1 MNEKADNSLNLALEL
16 PQEQV
21 MKSEGLQV
29 GFTPGTDTW
38 ELIVR
43 YTGSLDE
50 IRNINGVTVRELS
63 NGYAILNVPQDKI
76 DEVAQNEAIVFIEK
90 PKALEFALVN
100 GKRASCINEL
110 QQTNTFKNQQGLF
123 GEGVIVGIADSGIDY
138 TNRAFRNEDGTTRIL
153 ELWDQ
158 TINKVFTASDI
169 NRALE
174 SDNPYEIVN
183 SRDLSGHGTHVAGI
197 AAGNFADN
205 KNNNLGIATKSR
217 LLIVKM
223 ANATEN
229 SFPRTTQLMEAVDF
243 IVKEAEKYNMPV
255 SVNLSFGNSYGSHDG
270 TSPLST
276 YLDAMADGRRI
287 SISVGM
293 GNEGD
298 SAGHAGGELTE
309 QTDVELQ
316 VSNFQRAFS
325 VQLWKNY
332 VDIFRIQLISPSGF
346 TAEIPQ
352 IYNNTNKFIMDKTNV
367 YVFYGTPKPYSRFQE
382 VYFEL
387 IPQEQYIAP
396 GIWTFRLVPEK
407 IVSGRYDLWLPGVG
421 TVNENTAF
429 LRPDPYITLTIPST
443 SAKVISVGAYNSSN
457 DTLATFSGRGFTR
470 ETNQVKPDIV
480 APGVNIRSASN
491 TGGMEVRSGTSMATP
506 FVAGSAALMMEW
518 GIVRGNDP
526 FLYGE
531 KIKAYMIR
539 GARQLPEFLAYPNPQ
554 VGWGALCLR
563 DSLPE

>member
-1 MNEKADNSLNLALEL
+1 MNEKADNSLNIALEL

-29 GFTPGTDTW
+29 GFNPSTDIW

-43 YTGSLDE
+43 YSGSLDE

-76 DEVAQNEAIVFIEK
+76 EEVAQDEAIIFIEK

-110 QQTNTFKNQQGLF
+110 QQTNTFQNQQGLF

-158 TINKVFTASDI
+158 TIDKVFTESDI
-169 NRALE
+169 NQALE

-197 AAGNFADN
+197 AAGNFAEN

-270 TSPLST
+270 TSLLST

-298 SAGHAGGELTE
+298 SAGHSGGELAE

-325 VQLWKNY
+325 IQLWKNY

-346 TAEIPQ
+346 TVEIPQ
-352 IYNNTNKFIMDKTNV
+352 IYNNTNKFIMDNTNV

-382 VYFEL
+382 IYFEF

-396 GIWTFRLVPEK
+396 GIWIFRFVPEK
-407 IVSGRYDLWLPGVG
+407 IVSGRYDLWLPGAG
-421 TVNENTAF
+421 TVNENTVF

-506 FVAGSAALMMEW
+506 FVAGSAALMLEW

-531 KIKAYMIR
+531 KIKAYLIR
-539 GARQLPEFLAYPNPQ
+539 GARQLPGFFVYPNPQ

-563 DSLPE
+563 DSLPG